1 MRLGVYFELPYRQ
14 DERGYSTEIAFIR
27 FALAVGRHFDR
38 LTLLGRVDPTPGR
51 FPYAVPDDVDLA
63 PLPHY
68 ETMRDVRGLLASL
81 PATLRAEWTALERMD
96 VVWSIGPHPMSIP
109 VALLGLARRKRVVL
123 GVRQDFPRYIRYRLG
138 GRRWAPALLG
148 ASALDA
154 TFRLLARRLPT
165 VAVGPDLARR
175 YAGGAPVLEV
185 TVSLISSADVASEPA
200 VRPLNGRRPV
210 ELLSVGRLDPE
221 KAPDVLIEML
231 HLLQRGTGGPWRLSV
246 VGDGPLEA
254 SLRSSG
260 RELGEA
266 VRFLGHVPNGPE
278 LFALYRASD
287 IFVHTARTEGLPQ
300 VLVEA
305 QACGLPIVATDV
317 GGVGGALRT
326 ETDALLVAPNDPA
339 ALAASVERLA
349 GDMELRERFARRGIE
364 RAAERTIE
372 REAERVAAFLLSSD
386 VTPGAAGRDTAG
398 RDRAGSDPVVSA
410 EDTAG
415 REEGRR

>member
-1 MRLGVYFELPYRQ
+1 MRLGVYFELPYRR

-51 FPYAVPDDVDLA
+51 SPYAVPEDVELA

-68 ETMRDVRGLLASL
+68 ESMRDIRGLLTSL
-81 PATLRAEWTALERMD
+81 PASLRAVWRALEPLD

-138 GRRWAPALLG
+138 GRRWAPALVAAG
-148 ASALDA
+148 ALDA
-154 TFRLLARRLPT
+154 NFRLLARRLPT
-165 VAVGPDLARR
+165 VAVGPELARR
-175 YAGGAPVLEV
+175 YSGGAPLLEV

-200 VRPLNGRRPV
+200 VQPLNGGRPV

-221 KAPDVLIEML
+221 KAPDVLLQML
-231 HLLQRGTGGPWRLSV
+231 RVLQRGPGGPWRLSV

-266 VRFLGHVPNGPE
+266 VRFLGHVPNGPD

-305 QACGLPIVATDV
+305 QACGVPIVATNV
-317 GGVGGALRT
+317 GGVGGALT
-326 ETDALLVAPNDPA
+326 AEADALLVPPDDPA
-339 ALAASVERLA
+339 ALAASVKRLA
-349 GDMELRERFARRGIE
+349 EDAELRERFARRGIE
-364 RAAERTIE
+364 RAAELTIE
-372 REAERVAAFLLSSD
+372 REAERVAAFLKASGRTLA
-386 VTPGAAGRDTAG
+386 PPAA
-398 RDRAGSDPVVSA
+398 
-410 EDTAG
+410 
-415 REEGRR
+415 

>member
-1 MRLGVYFELPYRQ
+1 MRLGVYFELPYRR

-38 LTLLGRVDPTPGR
+38 LTLLGRVDPNPGR
-51 FPYAVPDDVDLA
+51 SPYAVPDDVELA

-68 ETMRDVRGLLASL
+68 KTMRDIRGLLTSL
-81 PATLRAEWTALERMD
+81 PASLRAVWRALEPLD

-138 GRRWAPALLG
+138 GRRWAPALV
-148 ASALDA
+148 AAEALDA
-154 TFRLLARRLPT
+154 IFRLLARRLPT
-165 VAVGPDLARR
+165 VAVGPELARR
-175 YAGGAPVLEV
+175 YSSGAPSLEV
-185 TVSLISSADVASEPA
+185 TVSLISSADVADEPA

-221 KAPDVLIEML
+221 KAPDVLLRML
-231 HLLQRGTGGPWRLSV
+231 RVLQQGTGGPWRLSV

-254 SLRSSG
+254 SLRSSSA
-260 RELGEA
+260 ELGEA
-266 VRFLGHVPNGPE
+266 VRFLGHVPHGPD

-305 QACGLPIVATDV
+305 QACGVPIVATDV
-317 GGVGGALRT
+317 GGVGGALSA
-326 ETDALLVAPNDPA
+326 ETDALLVPPGDPK
-339 ALAASVERLA
+339 ALAASVRRLA
-349 GDMELRERFARRGIE
+349 EDQELRERFARRGLQ
-364 RAAERTIE
+364 RAAELTIE
-372 REAERVAAFLLSSD
+372 REAERVAAFLAA
-386 VTPGAAGRDTAG
+386 GAA
-398 RDRAGSDPVVSA
+398 PK
-410 EDTAG
+410 
-415 REEGRR
+415 